1 MDTEKRWLSMQKE
14 ASSVIKSTGI
24 FILNFPAPTVR
35 YNFSLFINHPVY
47 GTLLQQPKQTK
58 TAGLHLSE
66 RREDSYIQLLRLGTE
81 QSQRGGALAEIIM
94 WKSLPGAVNCRN
106 PVVLLVTVLL

>member
-1 MDTEKRWLSMQKE
+1 MDGL
-14 ASSVIKSTGI
+14 G
-24 FILNFPAPTVR
+24 TV
-35 YNFSLFINHPVY
+35 SQPPDVGEINVCCLRHPVY